1 MTPPAADPGTAQVYR
16 RLLAYLRPHLPL
28 VLGAFVAMMAVAASQ
43 TGLAAVMKPL
53 LDGSFVARD
62 ETTIRTMPFLIIGLF
77 LVRGVATFVSTY
89 LMNWVG
95 RQVIKQLRSEAF
107 AHLLRLPVRYFD
119 SASSAAL
126 ISRVTYNIEQVAEA
140 TTNVVTVAVRDSL
153 LVVGLLGWMAWLNW
167 KLTLCFVFTAPV
179 IAVLIKVVSKRFR
192 RYSTR
197 IQTSMGDVT
206 RVAQEVIAG
215 QRVVKVFGAQSQE
228 TERFERINETNRRL
242 HNKLTLTKA
251 TAAPIVELLASVGIA
266 LIVYVATLDGVL
278 ATISVGTFVSFL
290 SAAMLLANPIKHLTE
305 INAPLQKG
313 VAAGASIFALLDEV
327 AEDEGRGRALGRAQG
342 EVAFR
347 EVRFAYAQDKGDVLK
362 GVSLDVRA
370 GSTVAIV
377 GRSGSG
383 KSTLVSL
390 VPRFYEPTAG
400 QVLVDGV
407 DVREYALADLRR
419 QIALVSQDVV
429 LFNDTLRANIAYGAL
444 AGASDAEV
452 REAARAAHALEFIEA
467 LPEGFA
473 TMVGDRG
480 MLLSGGQRQR
490 IAIARALLKDAPILI
505 LDEATSALDTE
516 SERHIQAALEGLMRG
531 RTTLVI
537 AHRLSTIERADQIVV
552 LDKGVV
558 VEQGPHAAL
567 IARDGL
573 YAALHRMQFTEAPE
587 AHG

>member
-1 MTPPAADPGTAQVYR
+1 MTPVAADQSTAQVYR
-16 RLLAYLRPHLPL
+16 RLLGYLRPHLPK
-28 VLGAFVAMMAVAASQ
+28 VLIGFVAMLAVAASQ

-53 LDGSFVARD
+53 LDESFVARH
-62 ETTIRTMPFLIIGLF
+62 ESTIRVMPFAIVGLF
-77 LVRGVATFVSTY
+77 LLRGVATFVSTY
-89 LMNWVG
+89 TMNWVG
-95 RQVIKQLRSEAF
+95 RQVIKRLRSDAF
-107 AHLLRLPVRYFD
+107 EHLLRLPVRYFD
-119 SASSAAL
+119 QTSSAAL

-140 TTNVVTVAVRDSL
+140 TTNVITVAVRDSL
-153 LVVGLLGWMAWLNW
+153 QVIGLLAWMGWLNW

-206 RVAQEVIAG
+206 RVAQEVISG
-215 QRVVKVFGAQSQE
+215 QRVVKVFGAQEQE
-228 TERFERINETNRRL
+228 TSRFERINEENRRL
-242 HNKLTLTKA
+242 HNKLTMTKA
-251 TAAPIVELLASVGIA
+251 TAAPVVELLASIGIA

-278 ATISVGTFVSFL
+278 STISVGTFVSFL

-313 VAAGASIFALLDEV
+313 VAAGASIFALLDEP
-327 AEDEGRGRALGRAQG
+327 AEDAGRGRALARARG
-342 EVAFR
+342 EVAFHD
-347 EVRFAYAQDKGDVLK
+347 VRFAYSSDKGEVLR
-362 GVSLDVRA
+362 GVSLEAKA
-370 GSTVAIV
+370 GTTIAIV

-390 VPRFYEPTAG
+390 LPRFYEPG
-400 QVLVDGV
+400 SGMVMVDGV
-407 DVREYALADLRR
+407 DVRDYALGDLRR
-419 QIALVSQDVV
+419 QVALVSQDVV

-444 AGASDAEV
+444 ASASDAEV
-452 REAARAAHALEFIEA
+452 REAARLAHALEFIDA
-467 LPEGFA
+467 LPDGLS

-516 SERHIQAALEGLMRG
+516 SERHIQAALDGLMRG

-552 LDKGVV
+552 LDRGLVA
-558 VEQGPHAAL
+558 EQGPHAAL
-567 IARDGL
+567 IAHDGL

-587 AHG
+587 ARG